1 MLALYLWSYM
11 NISNY
16 FCRLCFCVLLY
27 GVTGFSAQAQTLLDA
42 KNPKLEVS
50 RDVRIWLDQSNNKT
64 IEDVVAL
71 SHEKWQPLTG
81 PMSLGFTKAAVW
93 LQFDYAALTL
103 TADQKWLLE
112 LDQPLL
118 QNVRMYWLD
127 STGSWQSQIDTL
139 DDGGASLSYNYRRPV
154 FVLPANSKD
163 GQVWLRIST
172 KTSMSSSFYVWRHDA
187 FAASRSQESF
197 LWGLVFGCYV
207 FVILFYGMYSFWTRN
222 RLHAFYTVYILGN
235 FMAAW
240 LTGNWSGFIG
250 ITASSSTLVLL
261 LGVIISWINFFGTL
275 FNLQL
280 LGLYETRPQFSKGL
294 LGLTA
299 AIGVVGSAGVL
310 MGHYSV
316 AIPWVQSSVIAIII
330 VNVYLGVSELLKRN
344 PNAPLFLW
352 GFSVFYVGVVVR
364 YLRNMGWLEPSFL
377 TEHSYQIGS
386 FVHMIIMSVGIFSS
400 YNRLQK
406 ERNEA
411 VALAD
416 AEHQQR
422 EQQASFLGLVSHE
435 LRTPLTIV
443 STAADN
449 MEQQSALDP
458 SAKERLSKIQRAA
471 ERMSKIIEGY
481 LNTERLTGPAAQEA
495 KQIIDVLPI
504 ARQSIRTAQEKKF
517 HPIELTLEGE
527 GNFKLNGDALQL
539 QIAIDNLLSNA
550 LSHTT
555 PGTPI
560 VLQLLAEL
568 DFITITVTNQ
578 GEPIDPTDLPH
589 VFERFYRGRNAKNRP
604 GSGLGLHL
612 VQVVAA
618 MHNGHV
624 LAENLSAGYCRFTLV
639 LGRG

>member
-1 MLALYLWSYM
+1 MLSVYLWSYM

-16 FCRLCFCVLLY
+16 FCRLCFCALLLM
-27 GVTGFSAQAQTLLDA
+27 VTGFSAQAQTLLDA

-50 RDVRIWLDQSNNKT
+50 RDVRIWLDHSNNKS

-71 SHEKWQPLTG
+71 SHETWQPLTG
-81 PMSLGFTKAAVW
+81 PLSLGFTQAAVW
-93 LQFDYAALTL
+93 MQFGYTMPTPAA
-103 TADQKWLLE
+103 AQEWLLE

-118 QNVRMYWLD
+118 HNVRMYWRD
-127 STGSWQSQIDTL
+127 STGTWQSQVGTRV
-139 DDGGASLSYNYRRPV
+139 DGNSSLTYNYRRPV
-154 FVLPANSKD
+154 FVLPSNAGD
-163 GQVWLRIST
+163 GQVWLRVST
-172 KTSMSSSFYVWRHDA
+172 QTSMSTAFYVWQYDA
-187 FAASRSQESF
+187 FAASRTQESF
-197 LWGLVFGCYV
+197 LWGLVFGSYV

-250 ITASSSTLVLL
+250 ITAASSTLVLL
-261 LGVIISWINFFGTL
+261 LGVIISWINFLGTL
-275 FNLQL
+275 FNLRL
-280 LGLYETRPQFSKGL
+280 LGLQATRPQLSKVL
-294 LGLTA
+294 LGLSA
-299 AIGVVGSAGVL
+299 GVGVLGSAGVL
-310 MGHYSV
+310 MGHYNV
-316 AIPWVQSSVIAIII
+316 AIPWVQSTVIVIIV
-330 VNVYLGVSELLKRN
+330 VNVYLGISELLKRN

-364 YLRNMGWLEPSFL
+364 YSRNMGWLEPSFW

-400 YNRLQK
+400 YNRLQQ
-406 ERNEA
+406 ERNDA

-416 AEHQQR
+416 AEHHQR
-422 EQQASFLGLVSHE
+422 EQQAGFLGLVSHE

-449 MEQQSALDP
+449 MEQQSALDAL
-458 SAKERLSKIQRAA
+458 AKERLGKIQRAA
-471 ERMSKIIEGY
+471 ERMSKIIDGY

-495 KQIIDVLPI
+495 KLGIDALPI
-504 ARQSIRTAQEKKF
+504 ARQSIKAAQEKQT
-517 HPIELTLEGE
+517 HSIELMLEGE
-527 GNFKLNGDALQL
+527 GNFKLNGDGLQL

-550 LSHTT
+550 LSHST
-555 PGTPI
+555 PGMPI
-560 VLQLLAEL
+560 ALQLLTER
-568 DFITITVTNQ
+568 DFITITVTNH
-578 GEPIDPTDLPH
+578 GDPIDPTDLPY
-589 VFERFYRGRNAKNRP
+589 VFERFYRGRNAKDRP

-624 LAENLSAGYCRFTLV
+624 LAENLPDRRCRFTLV